1 MPSRLLSREK
11 YTVGIICARTFELL
25 AVSATLDEQ
34 HGSELQKPGDNEYLF
49 GRIGPHNVVVACTYT
64 ELAVD
69 GQTPAASVATHMMRS
84 YPIKFGLL
92 VGIGGGVP
100 SKRKDIRLGDL
111 VVSDP
116 NDIHGGLVQYD
127 HDIMERDGVF
137 QKTGTLNNPPQL
149 LLDAARML
157 KARQRPG
164 RNDLDAHFK
173 AMIARHPNA
182 KFERPGQEYDELF
195 RESYEHADP
204 SSRTCDSCDKSFLK
218 RRYQSSAR
226 MFIHYGIIASSKTN
240 VTDAETRDR
249 IGQEEGILCLETE
262 AFGLMDTFPCV
273 LIRGVCNY
281 ADSHRNRWRDTW
293 ERYAAAVAA
302 VYAKTLLLSMAAARV
317 EAMQPASEAIS
328 T

>member
-1 MPSRLLSREK
+1 MSSRLLPREN
-11 YTVGIICARTFELL
+11 YTVGIICARPFELM

-34 HGSELQKPGDNEYLF
+34 HGSGLQKPGDNEYLF
-49 GRIGPHNVVVACTYT
+49 GRIGPHNVVVACTYN
-64 ELAVD
+64 
-69 GQTPAASVATHMMRS
+69 GQTPAASIATHMMRS

-111 VVSDP
+111 VVSQP
-116 NDIHGGLVQYD
+116 NGTHGGLVQYD
-127 HDIMERDGVF
+127 YLKMERDGVF
-137 QKTGTLNNPPQL
+137 QKTGTLNKPPQL
-149 LLDAARML
+149 LLDAVQSL
-157 KARQRPG
+157 KARHRPVHLE
-164 RNDLDAHFK
+164 LDVNLA
-173 AMIARHPNA
+173 AMVANCPDVHIKRPNP
-182 KFERPGQEYDELF
+182 EHDELF
-195 RESYEHADP
+195 RESYKHAYP
-204 SSRTCDSCDKSFLK
+204 SRTCDSCDKTFLK